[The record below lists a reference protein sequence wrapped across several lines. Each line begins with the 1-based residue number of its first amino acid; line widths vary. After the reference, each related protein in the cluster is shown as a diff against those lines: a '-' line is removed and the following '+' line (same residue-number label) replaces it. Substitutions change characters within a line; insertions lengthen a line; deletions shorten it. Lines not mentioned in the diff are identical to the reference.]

1 MKKIIVSFALVTT
14 LATPAL
20 ANGINQPSLLGALVS
35 VGNHG
40 SVANVVAK
48 VSSPST
54 LADVKANVLD
64 NTIKVDVKAGA
75 SQPSY
80 GVGAPSSEVA
90 GLNVVIPGVAG
101 ECRHW
106 PADRPFLHLAGCHH
120 QCAERRRRQSR
131 QLVICPP
138 CAPGRLPRAP
148 AASFSFLVART
159 QNRFALLLAD
169 AADGTCFTND
179 CM

>member
-90 GLNVVIPGVAG
+90 GLNVVIPGVAK
-101 ECRHW
+101 
-106 PADRPFLHLAGCHH
+106 AN
-120 QCAERRRRQSR
+120 
-131 QLVICPP
+131 
-138 CAPGRLPRAP
+138 
-148 AASFSFLVART
+148 VAIGQQT
-159 QNRFALLLAD
+159 GHSSTLLGVTANVLS
-169 AADGTCFTND
+169 GGVGNHGNW
-179 CM
+179 